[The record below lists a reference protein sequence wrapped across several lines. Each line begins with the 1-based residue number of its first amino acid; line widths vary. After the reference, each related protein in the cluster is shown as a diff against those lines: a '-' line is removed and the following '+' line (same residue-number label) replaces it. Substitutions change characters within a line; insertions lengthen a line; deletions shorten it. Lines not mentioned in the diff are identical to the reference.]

1 MSTIYLHIAIYP
13 DTNLNQEASER
24 LILDTLSL
32 LYESDCLSCIMV
44 RYRKVIFD
52 RYRSEIRYFLSNYI
66 IQGITGEDGTKR
78 RAAIARQFGRDGE
91 CLGDRA
97 CRGRME
103 YHSLGS
109 TGTKVSELCFGTWR
123 FGKESDG
130 TVETSRDEAHELLDA
145 AREHGIN
152 FIDTANVYGTP
163 NGTSEEYIG
172 EWLEDHDREEFVL
185 ASKVYFPF
193 DGWGEPG
200 PNDSGLG
207 RKHIRAQIE
216 GTLDRLGTDYLDLYY
231 IHRFDEE
238 TPIEETL
245 DTLDT
250 LVEKGKVNHLGAS
263 TMAAWQLTKALWK
276 SDVEGFER
284 FEVTQPLFHAAYRDD
299 VADYLDVCA
308 DQDLAVC
315 PYSPLAGGFLTG
327 KYEKEGDEIVG
338 PEGARADLDDRF
350 EDYYVSER
358 GWQVLEE
365 IRAVAD
371 EVEATPAQV
380 SLRWLMDQEAFSCTP
395 IVGARTTDQ
404 LAENVGAV
412 EIDLSREQRE
422 RIDDARYEEGDRRFG
437 H

>member
-1 MSTIYLHIAIYP
+1 
-13 DTNLNQEASER
+13 
-24 LILDTLSL
+24 
-32 LYESDCLSCIMV
+32 
-44 RYRKVIFD
+44 
-52 RYRSEIRYFLSNYI
+52 
-66 IQGITGEDGTKR
+66 
-78 RAAIARQFGRDGE
+78 
-91 CLGDRA
+91 
-97 CRGRME
+97 ME

-231 IHRFDEE
+231 IHRFDEG